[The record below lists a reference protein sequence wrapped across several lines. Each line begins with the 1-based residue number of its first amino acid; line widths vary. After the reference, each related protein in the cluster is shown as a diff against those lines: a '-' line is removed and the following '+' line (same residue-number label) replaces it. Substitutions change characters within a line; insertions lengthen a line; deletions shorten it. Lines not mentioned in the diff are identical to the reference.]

1 MFRRLY
7 AVFCT
12 ISLFA
17 AVLFC
22 QGKTVATRSG
32 LKYTDLVVGQGQE
45 AKAGDK
51 VKVDY
56 TGWLYQKGSRGA
68 KFDSS
73 KDRNK
78 PFVFT
83 IGEGKVIKGWEEGVK
98 GMKAGGKRELIIPP
112 SLGYGTKGFGPI
124 PPNATLDFEIEL
136 LGVSQ
141 K

>member
-1 MFRRLY
+1 MTRRS
-7 AVFCT
+7 F
-12 ISLFA
+12 
-17 AVLFC
+17 AVLCSVFLLAALVYC
-22 QGKTVATRSG
+22 QTKPVTKPSG
-32 LKYTDLVVGQGQE
+32 LKYTDLVVGKGQE
-45 AKAGDK
+45 AKAGDT

-56 TGWLYQKGSRGA
+56 TGWLYQKGTRGA

-78 PFVFT
+78 PFIFK

-98 GMKAGGKRELIIPP
+98 GMKVGGKRELIIPP
-112 SLGYGTKGFGPI
+112 ALAYGAKGFGPI

-136 LGVSQ
+136 LGISQ